1 MTLTNSFP
9 NCVRMPNQKNDARF
23 MALALSLGR
32 RGMGRVWPNPA
43 VGCVIVQNG
52 IIVGRARTADGGR
65 PHAET
70 QALAQAGSAA
80 RGATAYVTLE
90 PCSHYG
96 QTPPCADALIA
107 AGIVRVVI
115 ATVDINPQV
124 AGAGV
129 ARLKQAGLA
138 VTVGVGEAE
147 SLRDHA
153 GFFLTKSRRRPFV
166 TLKLATTVD
175 GRIAT
180 RAGDSQWITGAQS
193 RRMVHMLRARH
204 DAVMVG
210 AGTVRADD
218 PMLDVRD
225 LGPVPQPVRI
235 VVSSDLTLP
244 DAARLA
250 QTAELSPVWLCH
262 GPAAPAAVC
271 ARWGAKSIPTALVEG
286 RVDVVEMMEN
296 LAREGL
302 TRVFCEGGG
311 ALAASLITAGL
322 VDELVVFQGP
332 KLIGADG
339 VSAVGPLGVSRLVD
353 APQLTLIAQS
363 RTGDD
368 VMQRWRL
375 N

>member
-1 MTLTNSFP
+1 
-9 NCVRMPNQKNDARF
+9 

-43 VGCVIVQNG
+43 VGCVIVKEG
-52 IIVGRARTADGGR
+52 VILGRARTADGGR

-70 QALAQAGSAA
+70 QALAQARSAA

-90 PCSHYG
+90 PCSHHG

-129 ARLKQAGLA
+129 ARLMQAGID
-138 VTVGVGEAE
+138 VTVGVLEPE
-147 SLRDHA
+147 SKDDHA
-153 GFFLTKSRRRPFV
+153 GFFLAKSKRRPFV

-180 RAGDSQWITGAQS
+180 RAGDSQWITGPQS
-193 RRMVHMLRARH
+193 RRMVHAMRARH

-218 PMLDVRD
+218 PMLDVRG
-225 LGPVPQPVRI
+225 LGIVPQPVRI
-235 VVSSDLTLP
+235 VVSSDLNLP
-244 DAARLA
+244 DAAKLA
-250 QTAELSPVWLCH
+250 QTADRFAVWLCH
-262 GPAAPAAVC
+262 GPEAPSGAWMK
-271 ARWGAKSIPTALVEG
+271 RGAKSIPTSLVAG
-286 RVDVVEMMEN
+286 RVDAVEMMGN
-296 LAREGL
+296 LVDAGL

-322 VDELVVFQGP
+322 VDEIVVFQGP

-339 VSAVGPLGVSRLVD
+339 VSAMGPLGVSQLRD

-363 RTGDD
+363 RIGDD
-368 VMQRWRL
+368 VLQRWRL